1 MTTVLV
7 TGAGGPAGASLGRQ
21 LAQRRRH
28 GRDLRTIGVDVRSLE
43 GTAFDETA
51 LVPAAVDPAYAP
63 SMRASVARFR
73 PDLVIPT
80 VQDELPQAAVLAGL
94 LSAVGAS
101 GASAVLAGAG
111 PSGIAADKLLTMWAL
126 AGSKVAV
133 PAHAVTTDFATSADA
148 LAWAGGP
155 VVVKPRVSRGG
166 RGVTVVEKPDDL
178 EWPATDASWVVQGFV
193 DGVEYA
199 PQAYRSPHTGR
210 TTVVVLEKTAL
221 KEGRVGNA
229 AEAVRVADG
238 AAPDVAAMA
247 VSTVE
252 ALGLVGPVDMD
263 VRCDS
268 AGAPYVLEVN
278 ARFGALSAHAP
289 ELLDHVLDDWVRPTP

>member
-21 LAQRRRH
+21 LAERRLNGH
-28 GRDLRTIGVDVRSLE
+28 DLRAIGVDVRPLD

-63 SMRASVARFR
+63 AMRASVARFR
-73 PDLVIPT
+73 PDLVVPT

-94 LSAVGAS
+94 LSAVAAPGAS
-101 GASAVLAGAG
+101 VVLSGAR
-111 PSGIAADKLLTMWAL
+111 PSGVAADKLLTMWAL
-126 AGSKVAV
+126 AAAGISV
-133 PAHAVTTDFATSADA
+133 PTHAVTTDFATSADA
-148 LAWAGGP
+148 LGWAGGP

-166 RGVTVVEKPDDL
+166 RGVTVVEKPDDF
-178 EWPATDASWVVQGFV
+178 EWPSTDASWVVQGFV
-193 DGVEYA
+193 DGAEYA
-199 PQAYRSPHTGR
+199 PQAYRSPHDGR

-229 AEAVRVADG
+229 AGAVRLADG
-238 AAPDVAAMA
+238 AAPDVAALA

-263 VRCDS
+263 VRRDG